1 MLKPLD
7 PATKMMDLVAGIKM
21 LKAVHLVVIAGVVN
35 VVKRY
40 ARLRLKI
47 IRGLA
52 IYSSVLVFASIM
64 DLKYSMLFLRATI

>member
-1 MLKPLD
+1 MLKPLV
-7 PATKMMDLVAGIKM
+7 PATRMIDLVAGIKM

-40 ARLRLKI
+40 AKFKLKI

-64 DLKYSMLFLRATI
+64 DLKYSMLLRRATI

>member
-7 PATKMMDLVAGIKM
+7 PATRMIDLVAGIKM

-40 ARLRLKI
+40 ARFRLKI

-52 IYSSVLVFASIM
+52 IYLSVLVFASIM
-64 DLKYSMLFLRATI
+64 DLKYSMLLRRATI

>member
-1 MLKPLD
+1 MLKPLV
-7 PATKMMDLVAGIKM
+7 PATRMIDLVAGIKM

-40 ARLRLKI
+40 AKFKLKI

-52 IYSSVLVFASIM
+52 IYSAVLVFASIM
-64 DLKYSMLFLRATI
+64 DLKYSMLLRRATI